1 MKGKKKALHFL
12 STMSPKSEFE
22 AALFRYIEHVLEKS
36 SEDTAKLVLGVAE
49 LAYRALTKKGQVT
62 NVRLLLVFLCLNLNL
77 ATYNLLRRL
86 FSLPLFR
93 VLRTLPSMVTTT

>member
-1 MKGKKKALHFL
+1 
-12 STMSPKSEFE
+12 MSPKSDFE

-62 NVRLLLVFLCLNLNL
+62 NVRLRLLFVFLCLNLI
-77 ATYNLLRRL
+77 LRLPIFLRLL

-93 VLRTLPSMVTTT
+93 VLRTLFRVLRTLPSVVTTT